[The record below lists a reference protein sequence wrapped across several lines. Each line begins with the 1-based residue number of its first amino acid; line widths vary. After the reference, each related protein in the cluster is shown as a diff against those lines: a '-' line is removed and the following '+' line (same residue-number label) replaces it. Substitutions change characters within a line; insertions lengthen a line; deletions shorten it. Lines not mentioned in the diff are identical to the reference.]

1 MIALKVDEE
10 KQAVLTDHSEQRIKD
25 RLGLSKK
32 IADKAAQKAL
42 DKGLSHAET
51 KGSLRRFIDAL
62 YLREKKANN
71 IKIYNRK
78 VYLFKDVV
86 LITVLNL
93 PNKYSS
99 VADKLQKHK
108 NETKIEIN

>member
-1 MIALKVDEE
+1 MITLKVDEE
-10 KQAVLTDHSEQRIKD
+10 RQVVLTDHSEQRIKD

-32 IADKAAQKAL
+32 IADKNAQKAL
-42 DKGLSHAET
+42 DKGLTHAET
-51 KGSLRRFIDAL
+51 KGSLRRFIDAI

-71 IKIYNRK
+71 IRIYNRK

-99 VADKLQKHK
+99 VADKLQKAK
-108 NETKIEIN
+108 NVEQVEIN